1 MFCTKRPAEA
11 IVFLL
16 TASFVSASKMSVF
29 RIIVII
35 IKQPQDIQFGQ
46 MPAPPYNE
54 NNCCFTIPKH
64 LLYTLKVISLKARL
78 LR

>member
-1 MFCTKRPAEA
+1 MFCYKRPDGS

-29 RIIVII
+29 GIIVII
-35 IKQPQDIQFGQ
+35 IQQFQDTQFGQ
-46 MPAPPYNE
+46 MPAPPCNE
-54 NNCCFTIPKH
+54 NNCYFTIPKH